1 MTSRHGVRP
10 LRLMVIAAVIALLST
25 LFAATAAHAGTGS
38 ITGRGAKPSGGALSG
53 STVDLYSIDTD
64 DTIYFEKSVKT
75 RSDGTYTFGSLDRG
89 QYIVG
94 FAYGSRTYAAEY
106 WNNRARIEN
115 ASAISVGSSRV
126 SSINARLAI
135 GGKVTGRVLAESPNS
150 DVVPGVEVIAYRYDD
165 GVWTYGKAAQTGSDG
180 TFTVSGLSD
189 GQWTLEFN
197 PPFEGADADLAMEY
211 WEDSRTLDESDT
223 FLVKP
228 GTTVGGKDALLA
240 PGGSISG
247 KVTGPDG
254 EPVVDALV
262 FGNPGPEGFGN
273 IAFTDEN
280 GDYVM
285 TGLSAGEHRLRFED
299 SFAFDGPFGDE
310 GYASEWWDDRES
322 FTTAES
328 ITVTA
333 GATTTGK
340 NAQLDLASTP
350 LVNTTPPSITGTP
363 RVGETLTAD
372 PGAWTP
378 RISDSTFEY
387 QWFAGGTAI
396 EGADSKTFTPR
407 SNEFGDPITVRIT
420 ADRGRG
426 PVTAMSAPT
435 EPLATGVLTQTGPL
449 SLAPAEPR
457 VGDKLDVTF
466 ATYNDPGSNSA
477 QFLADGVPFEY
488 DATEGVPAAALG
500 KKLSV
505 RQVTTT
511 VGYETETTTSAESAP
526 VQLGEFDPPTTA
538 QVMDRPIEGVP
549 VGVELR
555 NEVAGADYQYQWF
568 LLGREIVG
576 ADQPTYTPKSS
587 DVGHYLTVRLSM
599 SKEGYNPAVSM
610 GGLSFYAVAESRLP
624 TPWAEIVG
632 EPRVGQQLGYES
644 GSWQAGVTLAYQW
657 LADGVPIDS
666 ATDSTFTL
674 TPSELGKKITLRI
687 TGSKPP
693 YTPGSVTTAPT
704 EPVTVPSSTPF
715 GAPTNLESPSS
726 TATSIDLTWTDVDD
740 AAGYRIYY
748 GIGSGTRTR
757 VEVGDVTSRTLK
769 GLKPNTAY
777 TIDIAALRSDGTRSS
792 YSPRITARTD
802 QLSAPT
808 DLEVT
813 QVTPTS
819 VTLTWTKQAGVPRYR
834 LYHGIGSGTR
844 TKVEVGDVGTTTITG
859 LKPNT
864 TYSVDI
870 ASLLTDGT
878 RSPYSPRIAATTDP
892 FLPPT
897 NLASPGAT
905 SSTIDLTWTKAPGAT
920 SYRIGYGIGGGTRTA
935 VTIGNDESRTLT
947 GLQPGTTY
955 TIDMAAI
962 LPDGTKSPYSP
973 RITVT
978 TD

>member
-1 MTSRHGVRP
+1 MSSRLSSRP
-10 LRLMVIAAVIALLST
+10 AC
-25 LFAATAAHAGTGS
+25 LFAVAVVFALIGSLFVAAPAHAGTGS
-38 ITGRGAKPSGGALSG
+38 ITGKVTKPSGSALSG
-53 STVDLYSIDTD
+53 STVDLYSIAD
-64 DTIYFEKSVKT
+64 DDYIYFEKSVGT

-89 QYIVG
+89 TYIVG
-94 FAYGSRTYAAEY
+94 FGAESSTYATEF

-126 SSINARLAI
+126 SGINARLSV
-135 GGKVTGRVLAESPNS
+135 GGKVMGRVVTGSSPRGVA
-150 DVVPGVEVIAYRYDD
+150 DVEVIAYRYDD
-165 GVWTYGKAAQTGSDG
+165 GGWTYGKSGITSSDG
-180 TFTVSGLSD
+180 SFTVRGLSD

-197 PPFEGADADLAMEY
+197 PPFEGPDADLALEY

-223 FLVKP
+223 FPVKP
-228 GTTVGGKDALLA
+228 GMTVGGKDASLA
-240 PGGSISG
+240 PGGRISG

-254 EPVVDALV
+254 EPVVDAMV
-262 FGNPGPEGFGN
+262 FGNPGSEGFGN
-273 IAFTDEN
+273 VTFTDDN

-299 SFAFDGPFGDE
+299 SFAFEGPFGDE

-322 FTTAES
+322 FSTAET

-333 GATTTGK
+333 GSTTTGK

-363 RVGETLTAD
+363 KVGETLTAD

-396 EGADSKTFTPR
+396 EGADSKTFTPG
-407 SNEFGDPITVRIT
+407 SSEFGDPITVRVT

-466 ATYNDPGSNSA
+466 ATYNDPGSNST
-477 QFLADGVPFEY
+477 QFFADGVPFEY

-511 VGYETETTTSAESAP
+511 VGYETEATTSAESAP
-526 VQLGEFDPPTTA
+526 VLLGEFDPPTTA
-538 QVMDRPIEGVP
+538 RVIGRPMEGVSS
-549 VGVELR
+549 EIKLI
-555 NEVAGADYQYQWF
+555 NEVAGAEYQYQWF
-568 LLGREIVG
+568 MLGRAIVG

-587 DVGHYLTVRLSM
+587 DVGHYLSVRLSM
-599 SKEGYNPAVSM
+599 SKEGYNPAETMTFHTES
-610 GGLSFYAVAESRLP
+610 VAESRLP

-632 EPRVGQQLGYES
+632 EPRVGQLLGYES

-666 ATDSTFTL
+666 ATDSTFEL
-674 TPSELGKKITLRI
+674 TPSELGKKISLRI

-715 GAPTNLESPSS
+715 GAPQDLEV
-726 TATSIDLTWTDVDD
+726 TKTTVTTIDLAWTKVDD
-740 AAGYRIYY
+740 AAKYRIYY

-757 VEVGDVTSRTLK
+757 VDVGDVTSATLK
-769 GLKPNTAY
+769 GLKPSKTY
-777 TIDIAALRSDGTRSS
+777 SIDIAAIKSSGTKSS
-792 YSPRITARTD
+792 YSPRINVRT
-802 QLSAPT
+802 QPFVPPT
-808 DLEVT
+808 DLTVT
-813 QVTPTS
+813 DRTS
-819 VTLTWTKQAGVPRYR
+819 TSLTLTWTQVPGVPKYR
-834 LYHGIGSGTR
+834 LYYGIGSGTR
-844 TKVEVGDVGTTTITG
+844 TRVNLGDVGTTTITG
-859 LKPNT
+859 LKPGT
-864 TYSVDI
+864 TYNIDI
-870 ASLLTDGT
+870 ASMLSDGT
-878 RSPYSPRIAATTDP
+878 RSAYTPRVD
-892 FLPPT
+892 
-897 NLASPGAT
+897 
-905 SSTIDLTWTKAPGAT
+905 
-920 SYRIGYGIGGGTRTA
+920 
-935 VTIGNDESRTLT
+935 
-947 GLQPGTTY
+947 GTT
-955 TIDMAAI
+955 T
-962 LPDGTKSPYSP
+962 S
-973 RITVT
+973 
-978 TD
+978 